1 MNEFQ
6 IIAIIL
12 LALGFISLIF
22 FSTRQE
28 KDTLLIYKIPLVFLI
43 ISSLMAIIG
52 SFSPRPHNNNIVKLV
67 DDNPDYNEVP
77 EIYKNEVRSHYNK
90 SHPEDITEFT
100 YILSGEMINSLSTY
114 RNKAKIKDTDE
125 IKIGISSIKYK
136 KASAMAYL
144 EHIFSKYPQTKTT
157 FINYYNKKGWE
168 FTDKTPISELAEVI
182 INRNSHM
189 ITLENFVNSYSEFWD
204 MGRLCPPN
212 CPN

>member
-12 LALGFISLIF
+12 LALGIISLIF

-28 KDTLLIYKIPLVFLI
+28 KDSLLIYKIPLVFLM
-43 ISSLMAIIG
+43 ISALLAIIG

-67 DDNPDYNEVP
+67 DNDPDYDEVP

-100 YILSGEMINSLSTY
+100 YIMSGEMINSLSIY
-114 RNKAKIKDTDE
+114 RSKAKIKDTDE

-136 KASAMAYL
+136 KASAIVYL
-144 EHIFSKYPQTKTT
+144 NHIFSKYPQTKTS
-157 FINYYNKKGWE
+157 FINYYNKKGWD
-168 FTDKTPISELAEVI
+168 FTNETPISELAEVI

-189 ITLENFVNSYSEFWD
+189 ITLENFINSYSEFWD

>member
-12 LALGFISLIF
+12 LALGIISLIF

-28 KDTLLIYKIPLVFLI
+28 KDSLLIYKIPLVFLM
-43 ISSLMAIIG
+43 ISALLAIIG

-67 DDNPDYNEVP
+67 DNDPDYDEVP

-100 YILSGEMINSLSTY
+100 YIMSGEMINSLSIY
-114 RNKAKIKDTDE
+114 RSKAKIKDTDE

-136 KASAMAYL
+136 KASAIVYL
-144 EHIFSKYPQTKTT
+144 NHIFSKYPSGRRVQVVP
-157 FINYYNKKGWE
+157 E
-168 FTDKTPISELAEVI
+168 AVQ
-182 INRNSHM
+182 
-189 ITLENFVNSYSEFWD
+189 YSV
-204 MGRLCPPN
+204 
-212 CPN
+212 